1 VYLLADAFPVLRRWP
16 VSLGRDRLFLL
27 MAALNEY
34 MLAVEIWL
42 AHSISGTIRPD
53 EWIPIVFGPIAG
65 TLLAAAGLVDLR
77 NRGLAVGLAVPVYLA
92 SIGVGLLGAWF
103 HVYRAVL
110 PWAPAGERVSLGL
123 LVWGPPVIAPLTFA
137 LVGMFGLSALWPEDP
152 PDSGVLAL
160 PGGARVRLPFSK
172 TRAYLFWVSLGM
184 LATLVSSVLDHA
196 HTDFSDGWLW
206 VPTTAG
212 IAGTVVPLLMGFQER
227 PTRTD
232 VRVYVA
238 CMVLII
244 LVGVV
249 GIFLHARSNLVVQG
263 AVVGERFIHGAPL
276 LAPML
281 FADMA
286 TFGLLVLLDSNEA
299 RRRAAH
305 GGQDRSP
312 ENDTRSK

>member
-1 VYLLADAFPVLRRWP
+1 MYLLAEALPAVKRWRIP
-16 VSLGRDRLFLL
+16 FSRDQLFLL

-65 TLLAAAGLVDLR
+65 TFLLVAGLVNLR
-77 NRGLAVGLAVPVYLA
+77 NRTLAVWLAVPVYLV

-110 PWAPAGERVSLGL
+110 PWAPSGERINLGL

-137 LVGMFGLSALWPEDP
+137 LVGMFGLSALWVEDP
-152 PDSGVLAL
+152 PDSGTLAL
-160 PGGARVRLPFSK
+160 PRGLRLRLPFSK
-172 TRAYLFWVSLGM
+172 TRAYFFWVSLGM
-184 LATLVSSVLDHA
+184 LATLVSSVLDHT
-196 HTDFSDGWLW
+196 HTNFSNPWLW

-212 IAGTVVPLLMGFQER
+212 VAGTVVPLLMGILEK
-227 PTRTD
+227 PTASD
-232 VRVYVA
+232 VRVYA
-238 CMVLII
+238 SFMTLII

-249 GIFLHARSNLVVQG
+249 GIFLHAQANLVVEG
-263 AVVGERFIHGAPL
+263 GVVGERFIRGAPL

-281 FADMA
+281 FADIA
-286 TFGLLVLLDSNEA
+286 TFGLLVLLDSDE
-299 RRRAAH
+299 H
-305 GGQDRSP
+305 GRVRS
-312 ENDTRSK
+312 